1 MASGAGTH
9 THLYQSDFKKPEGWR
24 TCLNN
29 NGLCYEMFLVAT
41 YAKQKHLGCKKSARP
56 IRSKMQAGR
65 CDQKL

>member
-1 MASGAGTH
+1 MILFCTARDLSEVKGIDSSFNHHSHAGK
-9 THLYQSDFKKPEGWR
+9 F
-24 TCLNN
+24 
-29 NGLCYEMFLVAT
+29 